1 MEIIIL
7 PIATMLIGFLLGVIT
22 TDSIGENKRI
32 HDLERKLKRLERR
45 VNG

>member
-1 MEIIIL
+1 MSFIIL

-32 HDLERKLKRLERR
+32 HDLERKMKRLERR
-45 VNG
+45 LEG